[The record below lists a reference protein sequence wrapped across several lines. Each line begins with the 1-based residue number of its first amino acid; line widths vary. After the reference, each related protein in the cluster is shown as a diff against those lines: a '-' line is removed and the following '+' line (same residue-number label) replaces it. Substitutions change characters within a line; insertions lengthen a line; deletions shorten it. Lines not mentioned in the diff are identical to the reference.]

1 MALLAKTMAEID
13 DHNRQIRYGE
23 ANLTRQVANTSVRD
37 ELMNQRLRYNDSHG
51 ALNYAQLVLTASN
64 FNQMMDR
71 MIAAQQVA
79 ASDRKL
85 LNDLA
90 EQHSQVSLANSAL
103 DDQKSQLTAL
113 LHHHKTTAA
122 NLPTNVTAPN

>member
-37 ELMNQRLRYNDSHG
+37 ELMNQRLRYIDSHG

-71 MIAAQQVA
+71 MIAAHQVP

-85 LNDLA
+85 LNYLA
-90 EQHSQVSLANSAL
+90 EQHQQVTLGNSDLAAQKIRVSAL
-103 DDQKSQLTAL
+103 LQPRHAT
-113 LHHHKTTAA
+113 
-122 NLPTNVTAPN
+122 